1 MILTID
7 TTEGVRFL
15 ASLTVQ
21 ERQAKLTQSAEPT
34 YPGA

>member
-1 MILTID
+1 MLTID
-7 TTEGVRFL
+7 TTEDVRFL

-21 ERQAKLTQSAEPT
+21 EKQAKLTQSAEPI